1 MVRAKKLWR
10 PLKVWRRHE
19 WVPFAM
25 AWARAEQMVGPGSHA
40 RSELQQAFRGG
51 QLKAAVQYIAE
62 DGAETWFVLEREC
75 WLWLLIQHAWAISE
89 WKSIPGWRE
98 AEMRAETRQQ
108 GRRHVVVRRRE
119 LNKHYPAAIVPSDQD
134 TTRRP
139 PGPRFL
145 TKHDWHTID
154 GVIGKLCHDDQERLA
169 VPTNEANLIKA
180 VAQYCADRD
189 LPQPAD
195 SEIAIAVQRVCAVLR
210 APRPAIDVPRSIP
223 RRRPPSKK

>member
-1 MVRAKKLWR
+1 MARAKKLWR
-10 PLKVWRRHE
+10 PLKVWHRHE
-19 WVPFAM
+19 WVSFAT
-25 AWARAEQMVGPGSHA
+25 AWTRAEQLVGPGSHA
-40 RSELQQAFRGG
+40 RYELQQAFRSG
-51 QLKAAVQYIAE
+51 QLVAAVQLIAE

-75 WLWLLIQHAWAISE
+75 WRWLLIQHAWSISG
-89 WKSIPGWRE
+89 WRLLPGWWK
-98 AEMRAETRQQ
+98 AEGGPEDRQQ

-119 LNKHYPAAIVPSDQD
+119 LDKYYPAAAVPSDQD

-154 GVIGKLCHDDQERLA
+154 GVIGRLCHDDQERLA
-169 VPTNEANLIKA
+169 VPTNEANLIRA

-210 APRPAIDVPRSIP
+210 APRSAIGVFRSIP
-223 RRRPPSKK
+223 RRPSSKK